1 MLRSKDTIGCW
12 IDTSLITFAHTADRW
27 LSASAEISSLST
39 LSMSTSE
46 ISLAFARLPAAVTS
60 NRFFAERRLKKPLIC
75 CDVRTSSGWNRRP
88 PAWSLARLMV
98 FETSCGSLFRPLYS
112 PFWNWSVKNSV
123 CFPVKRTFFLI
134 VFRAQPIGRGGK
146 PSLFD
151 CAATWTLVFD
161 CVPPSAWK
169 NILF

>member
-1 MLRSKDTIGCW
+1 M
-12 IDTSLITFAHTADRW
+12 A
-27 LSASAEISSLST
+27 LSFGGNSSLST

-75 CDVRTSSGWNRRP
+75 CDVRTSPGWNRRP
-88 PAWSLARLMV
+88 PAWSLARLVV

-123 CFPVKRTFFLI
+123 CFFVKRTFFLI
-134 VFRAQPIGRGGK
+134 VFTAHWKRRQTATLWLRSNLNAWYSTASLRQLGRIF
-146 PSLFD
+146 SFSFIVESFLFEHH
-151 CAATWTLVFD
+151 LVF
-161 CVPPSAWK
+161 SS
-169 NILF
+169 I